1 LNRQQNLPP
10 KVFALMAARR
20 ATGEQRRLIMKNK
33 LIRGVAGGVL
43 AAVLAATA
51 ADAQAPPAAQPGPA
65 APQRQV
71 AQLTPGRLDQML
83 APIAL
88 YPDDLIVQILMA
100 ATYPL
105 DVVEAARWVQDPRNA
120 KLKGDQLFAGLQQQ
134 DWDASVKSLAPFPG
148 ILDMMDV
155 NLEWTERLGEA
166 FLADPRAVMEAIQR
180 LRRRAQA
187 AVRLVST
194 PQAIVQTAPEQITIE
209 PPSPEIVYV
218 PVCDPSIVYGGWPY
232 PDYPPYS
239 FGDFFN
245 GASAGGFGCGWVGWP
260 IVAPLWGWAALV
272 FRDRHIHIYPDR
284 LVLIDKNRP
293 PIDGEEWRHDPTHR
307 GNVPY
312 RDAEL
317 AARYGGAAPNR
328 EILRAFHDYPTGSP
342 SRIDGPGAR
351 PPTVMEQGPSLEGI
365 DPDRGAFVPRAFE
378 PFGGGAGMGARER
391 GFSGR
396 PLAPIGAPRGGG
408 PDIPPLAGAGIR
420 PPPSPGGATRA
431 APFLH
436 GGAPAAPPLSG
447 GMRAAPSFG
456 VGAPILGGGMRVQ

>member
-1 LNRQQNLPP
+1 M
-10 KVFALMAARR
+10 ALFV
-20 ATGEQRRLIMKNK
+20 KNK
-33 LIRGVAGGVL
+33 FIHAVAGGVL
-43 AAVLAATA
+43 TAVLAATA
-51 ADAQAPPAAQPGPA
+51 AGAQAPSAAQPAPA
-65 APQRQV
+65 APQRQ
-71 AQLTPGRLDQML
+71 AAPQPTLGRLDQML

-134 DWDASVKSLAPFPG
+134 DWDASVKSLAPFPS

-166 FLADPRAVMEAIQR
+166 FLADPKAVMEAIQR
-180 LRRRAQA
+180 LRRRAQL

-209 PPSPEIVYV
+209 TPSPEIVYV

-239 FGDFFN
+239 FGDFFS
-245 GASAGGFGCGWVGWP
+245 GASAGGFGCGWVSWP

-272 FRDRHIHIYPDR
+272 FRDHHIHISRDR
-284 LVLIDKNRP
+284 FALIDKNHS
-293 PIDGEEWRHDPTHR
+293 PIDGEEWRHDPSRR
-307 GNVPY
+307 GDVPY

-328 EILRAFHDYPTGSP
+328 EILRAFHDYPTGSLP
-342 SRIDGPGAR
+342 RIDGAVAR
-351 PPTVMEQGPSLEGI
+351 RPTVMEQGPSLEGI

-378 PFGGGAGMGARER
+378 PFGGGAGMGIQER
-391 GFSGR
+391 GFSSR

-408 PDIPPLAGAGIR
+408 PDIPPLAGAGMR
-420 PPPSPGGATRA
+420 APPSPGGATRA
-431 APFLH
+431 APLL
-436 GGAPAAPPLSG
+436 GGGGPVAPPLSG

-456 VGAPILGGGMRVQ
+456 GGIPVLGGGMR